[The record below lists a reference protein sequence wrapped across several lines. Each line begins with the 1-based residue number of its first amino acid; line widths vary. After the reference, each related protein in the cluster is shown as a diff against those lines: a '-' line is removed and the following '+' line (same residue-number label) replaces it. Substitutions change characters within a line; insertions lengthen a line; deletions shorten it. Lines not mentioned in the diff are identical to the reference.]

1 MYSFQRMRK
10 RLEVAGIRYDDVALV
25 EGGDGRYFREELL

>member
-25 EGGDGRYFREELL
+25 EGGDGRDFREELL